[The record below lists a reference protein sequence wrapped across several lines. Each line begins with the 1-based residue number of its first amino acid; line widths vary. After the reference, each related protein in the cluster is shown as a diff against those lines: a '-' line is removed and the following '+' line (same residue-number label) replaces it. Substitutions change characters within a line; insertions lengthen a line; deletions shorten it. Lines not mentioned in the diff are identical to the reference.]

1 MELLAFGNGAIQ
13 IGLMV
18 ATAKLVAAPKLR
30 RMLYAV
36 SGSALTCSVAGLL
49 ALAATGSAS
58 GSARLPDVAPALTW
72 LLYIGMGAA
81 VVVGIV
87 MATRGRTRFAWP
99 QGRYHKYRSYRR
111 I

>member
-13 IGLMV
+13 IGLMF
-18 ATAKLVAAPKLR
+18 ATARLVASPKLR

-58 GSARLPDVAPALTW
+58 AVRLPDIAPALTW

-87 MATRGRTRFAWP
+87 MATRGQRTRFAWP

>member
-18 ATAKLVAAPKLR
+18 ATARLVVAPRRR

-36 SGSALTCSVAGLL
+36 SGSALACSVAGLL
-49 ALAATGSAS
+49 ASTGSAS
-58 GSARLPDVAPALTW
+58 GAAVRLPDVAPALTW
-72 LLYIGMGAA
+72 LLYIGVGVAM
-81 VVVGIV
+81 VVGIV
-87 MATRGRTRFAWP
+87 MATRGQRTRFAWP
-99 QGRYHKYRSYRR
+99 QGRYQKYRSYRR